1 MKVHIGASPISCTFL
16 IYRIMGEH
24 IKISGMGIEI
34 YKNDIP
40 GVRWNKAQSFAQ
52 LLGDGW
58 RLPTLEE
65 LALIRS
71 IRNIGDIGRFPV
83 EYSDFSDSYY
93 WSNEEREFTTKKM
106 IGSGLK
112 STYAYFFD
120 MAEGTSSHNKK
131 SYELRARFVR
141 DI

>member
-1 MKVHIGASPISCTFL
+1 MS
-16 IYRIMGEH
+16 EH

-93 WSNEEREFTTKKM
+93 WSNKEGEATSVKTQGKD
-106 IGSGLK
+106 GK
-112 STYAYFFD
+112 SNYAYFFD

-131 SYELRARFVR
+131 SYDLRARFVR

>member
-1 MKVHIGASPISCTFL
+1 MS
-16 IYRIMGEH
+16 EH

-40 GVRWNKAQSFAQ
+40 GVRWNKARYFAQ
-52 LLGDGW
+52 LLGDRW

-71 IRNIGDIGRFPV
+71 IRDLGGIGRFPI

-93 WSNEEREFTTKKM
+93 WSNKEGEVITKKM
-106 IGSGLK
+106 MGNDGK
-112 STYAYFFD
+112 SNYAYFFD
-120 MAEGTSSHNKK
+120 MSEGTSSHNKK
-131 SYELRARFVR
+131 SYDLRARFVR

>member
-1 MKVHIGASPISCTFL
+1 MS
-16 IYRIMGEH
+16 EH

-52 LLGDGW
+52 LLGGGW

-71 IRNIGDIGRFPV
+71 IRNIGGIGRFPA

-93 WSNEEREFTTKKM
+93 WSNKEGEVITKKM
-106 IGSGLK
+106 MGNDGK
-112 STYAYFFD
+112 SSYAYFFD
-120 MAEGTSSHNKK
+120 MSGGTSSHNKK
-131 SYELRARFVR
+131 SYDLRARFVR